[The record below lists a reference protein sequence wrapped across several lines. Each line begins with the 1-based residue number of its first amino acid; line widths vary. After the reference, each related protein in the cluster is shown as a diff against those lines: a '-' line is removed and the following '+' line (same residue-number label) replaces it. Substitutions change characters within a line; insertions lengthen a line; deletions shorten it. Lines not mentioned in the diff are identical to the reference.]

1 MGFMDKVKAS
11 VQDVTDTVSKTIDN
25 EKMDSKIRD
34 EVRKVDKAY
43 QEIGEIIVNC
53 MLSGEEF
60 DTSMVA
66 SQYHA
71 IVESR
76 QAITDL
82 NSQRTEPSER
92 YEKYLITGGY
102 VMPEAMAEKTEIPE
116 PEPVKEAPE
125 PAQIE
130 APEPEPE
137 IEEAKPEPVAKE
149 KEVPNENTAEKDDK
163 YADWVDVNDESYWNE
178 EKPAKKVE
186 AEAAQ
191 ETASEPELKAESAA
205 QESSSDGGSML
216 SRIQGYQ
223 SNNYSGD
230 KTNGR

>member
-43 QEIGEIIVNC
+43 QEIGEIVVKC
-53 MLSGEEF
+53 MMSGEEF
-60 DTSMVA
+60 DTSKVIV
-66 SQYHA
+66 QYHA
-71 IVESR
+71 AVESM
-76 QAITDL
+76 QTITDL
-82 NSQRTEPSER
+82 NSQRTEPTDK
-92 YEKYLITGGY
+92 YDKYLITDSY
-102 VMPEAMAEKTEIPE
+102 VMTEDMAKDADIPK
-116 PEPVKEAPE
+116 PEPVKETPE

-130 APEPEPE
+130 APEPAEV
-137 IEEAKPEPVAKE
+137 KPEPVVEE
-149 KEVPNENTAEKDDK
+149 KEAPAANAVEKDDQ
-163 YADWVDVNDESYWNE
+163 YSDWVDANDESYWNE
-178 EKPAKKVE
+178 EKPAEKVE

-191 ETASEPELKAESAA
+191 ETVAEPEPKSEPAE
-205 QESSSDGGSML
+205 QPSSDGGSML

>member
-43 QEIGEIIVNC
+43 QEIGEIVVKC
-53 MLSGEEF
+53 MMSGEEF
-60 DTSMVA
+60 DTSKVIT
-66 SQYHA
+66 QYHA
-71 IVESR
+71 AVESM
-76 QAITDL
+76 QTITDL
-82 NSQRTEPSER
+82 NSQRAEPTDK
-92 YEKYLITGGY
+92 YDKYLITDSY
-102 VMPEAMAEKTEIPE
+102 VMTEDMAKDADIPE
-116 PEPVKEAPE
+116 PEPVKETPE

-130 APEPEPE
+130 APEPEE
-137 IEEAKPEPVAKE
+137 VKPEPVVEE
-149 KEVPNENTAEKDDK
+149 KEAPAANAGEKDDQ
-163 YADWVDVNDESYWNE
+163 YSDWVDANDESYWNE
-178 EKPAKKVE
+178 EKPAEKVE

-191 ETASEPELKAESAA
+191 ETAAEPEPKTEPAA
-205 QESSSDGGSML
+205 QESSDGGSML

>member
-1 MGFMDKVKAS
+1 MGFMDKVRAS

-25 EKMDSKIRD
+25 EKVDSKIRD

-82 NSQRTEPSER
+82 NSQRTEPTDK
-92 YEKYLITGGY
+92 YDKYLITDSY
-102 VMPEAMAEKTEIPE
+102 VMTEDMAKDADIPE
-116 PEPVKEAPE
+116 PEPVKETPE

-130 APEPEPE
+130 APEPEE
-137 IEEAKPEPVAKE
+137 VKLEPVVEE
-149 KEVPNENTAEKDDK
+149 KESTAANAGDKDDK
-163 YADWVDVNDESYWNE
+163 YSDWVDANDKSYWND
-178 EKPAKKVE
+178 EKPAEKVE